1 MARISKVGH
10 VVLAV
15 RDPEASA
22 KFYVEALGMDLMTF
36 MPELQMAFLSFG
48 TRDHDIALIKA
59 PEGAPLGSQGLS
71 HTALEIE
78 GGEEELRQLY
88 RRLLDHGA
96 RVEFTADH
104 GLSKSL
110 YFFDMDGNRL
120 ELFFPTMAPDNAMDF
135 MKQGRAGLDPYE
147 LTPTPAS

>member
-1 MARISKVGH
+1 MPRISRVGH

-15 RDPEASA
+15 REPEASA
-22 KFYVEALGMDLMTF
+22 KFYVEALCLELVSF
-36 MPELQMAFLSFG
+36 RPEFQMAFLSFG

-59 PEGAPLGSQGLS
+59 PEGAPSGSPGFS

-78 GGEEELRQLY
+78 GGEQELRQWY

-96 RVEFTADH
+96 RIERTADH

-110 YFFDMDGNRL
+110 YCLDPDGNRL
-120 ELFFPTMAPDNAMDF
+120 ELFFPTVAPDQALEF
-135 MKQGRAGLDPYE
+135 LRRGQGGLEPYE
-147 LTPTPAS
+147 LTPAEAS

>member
-1 MARISKVGH
+1 MARINKVGH

-15 RDPEASA
+15 RNPEASA
-22 KFYVEALGMDLMTF
+22 KFYVEALGMELMRF
-36 MPELQMAFLSFG
+36 MPEFQMAFLSFG

-59 PEGAPLGSQGLS
+59 PEDAPLGSQGLS

-110 YFFDMDGNRL
+110 YFFDPDGNRL
-120 ELFFPTMAPDNAMDF
+120 ELFFPTMESDQALDF
-135 MKQGRAGLDPYE
+135 MRHGRAGLDPYA